1 VVVAPVGACDGTF
14 WTDTRLLL
22 NRGTLLGPQTGPLV
36 NTSFAHLD
44 PSATSILLEEVAD
57 PRFMNRHAGVSGGA
71 ISQDQAYFLNKNLVA
86 INPAPAGR
94 GAPRGP
100 A

>member
-1 VVVAPVGACDGTF
+1 MGHFG
-14 WTDTRLLL
+14 TDTRLLL
-22 NRGTLLGPQTGPLV
+22 NRGTLLDAQTEPLV
-36 NTSFAHLD
+36 NTSFAQLAL
-44 PSATSILLEEVAD
+44 SATGILLEEGGN
-57 PRFMNRHAGVSGGA
+57 PKLMNRHARVSGGA

-86 INPAPAGR
+86 IKPAPAGS